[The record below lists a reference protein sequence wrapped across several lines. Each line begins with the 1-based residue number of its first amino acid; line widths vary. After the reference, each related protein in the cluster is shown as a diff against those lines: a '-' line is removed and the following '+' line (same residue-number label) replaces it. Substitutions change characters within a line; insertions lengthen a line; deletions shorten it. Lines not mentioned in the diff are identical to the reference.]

1 MIDSKKLHR
10 LIGFAVATP
19 LLLWALTGIV
29 FLIKPGYAG
38 AYDQLSPQRYE
49 IRDTIHL
56 VPAKSWREIKLFRTV
71 LGDHLIVNDGGI
83 WRHLDPTTL
92 LDRPPPSE
100 KELKAL
106 IGDAMISDSERYGN
120 IVNVQHGIVSTDT
133 GVEITLDWSRM
144 ALGQSGRD
152 TRLINTL
159 YKIHYL
165 QWLGEQKADKVLG
178 VLGIFMLIALLAT
191 GLTLI
196 RNHRASRQDKV

>member
-10 LIGFAVATP
+10 LIGFAVALP

-49 IRDTIHL
+49 IRDTIRL
-56 VPAKSWREIKLFRTV
+56 PAKGWREIKLFRTI

-83 WRHLDPTTL
+83 WRHLDPATL
-92 LDRPPPSE
+92 QDRPPPSE

-106 IGDAMISDSERYGN
+106 IADAITSDSERYGN
-120 IVNVQHGIVSTDT
+120 IINVQPGKVSTDT
-133 GVEITLDWSRM
+133 GVEITLDWSRVEL
-144 ALGQSGRD
+144 AQRGRD

-165 QWLGEQKADKVLG
+165 QWLGEQKVDKA
-178 VLGIFMLIALLAT
+178 LGILGILLLFALLT
-191 GLTLI
+191 SGFI
-196 RNHRASRQDKV
+196 MVRKHRYSTPP

>member
-1 MIDSKKLHR
+1 MIDTKKLHR

-49 IRDTIHL
+49 IRDTIRL
-56 VPAKSWREIKLFRTV
+56 VPAKGWREIKLFRTV